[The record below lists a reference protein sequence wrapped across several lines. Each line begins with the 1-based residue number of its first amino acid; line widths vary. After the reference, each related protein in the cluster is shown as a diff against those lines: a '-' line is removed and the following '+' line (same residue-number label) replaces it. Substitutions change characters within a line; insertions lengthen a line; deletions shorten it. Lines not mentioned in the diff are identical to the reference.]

1 MTIGERIQQF
11 REQRGLS
18 QREFARRCGLSN
30 GIISFIE
37 NGKRPN
43 GDPYL
48 PRYDTIRKIARV
60 MGTSEEALIAECE
73 DFDFDI
79 SVGPDETPLVL
90 DYLNEIRNQSSDE
103 AMLLQSY
110 RMIPV
115 EHRFE
120 AMQAVFEIRKK
131 YENE

>member
-1 MTIGERIQQF
+1 MKIGERIQMF
-11 REQRGLS
+11 REQHGYS

-37 NGKRPN
+37 NGQRPN

-48 PRYDTIRKIARV
+48 PRFDTIRKIARV
-60 MGTSEEALIAECE
+60 MGTTEEALIAECD
-73 DFDFDI
+73 DFDIDI
-79 SVGPDETPLVL
+79 SVGTDETPLVL
-90 DYLNEIRNQSSDE
+90 DYLNEIRNQSADE
-103 AMLLQSY
+103 TMLLQSY

-120 AMQAVFEIRKK
+120 AMQAIFDIRKK
-131 YENE
+131 YEQE